1 MCQTTTECYADV
13 GIRNVPGLSS
23 LLADGLKGK
32 VVEYCSE
39 ALQLQCCVSYA
50 GVTIMWETPQLCRK
64 MLLRQRQLPETR
76 LAAAPALQQTSHLGK
91 MSVVHAFYPTG
102 C

>member
-1 MCQTTTECYADV
+1 M
-13 GIRNVPGLSS
+13 SS

-32 VVEYCSE
+32 LVETLLKGPSVH
-39 ALQLQCCVSYA
+39 CCVSYA

-64 MLLRQRQLPETR
+64 MSLRQRQLPEKR

-91 MSVVHAFYPTG
+91 MSVVHAFYCTG